1 MLQRGFVGTQ
11 VLDLLLGQIAGV
23 QRTGT
28 GQLAGKRGKL
38 ADQGA
43 DEGGLAGAVAP
54 QDADAGTAP
63 HDELG
68 QGDDGL
74 PGRVAAGQMVGA
86 DQRIRSL
93 GGLGEFEVDAAC
105 GAQRR
110 DGLHALQ
117 GLQAALRLAGL
128 GGLGAE
134 TRDEAV
140 EVLDAGLLVAAGTLA
155 LGSALGAD
163 VLAGGVAAGV
173 ALKPAVLDDQ
183 AGVGH
188 AVKEVAIVRDDELD
202 GRMAQ
207 QLALQPQHGVQV
219 QVVGGFVQ
227 QQQVA
232 GGHQHAGQ
240 VQAHLP
246 AAREFVHRA
255 CQLRLPEAQTV
266 QQFGSAGL
274 GGRSAGIDPAGI
286 GLAQRLAVVAGLGLL
301 DGLFG
306 GHQGSIGVH
315 HEAYRVDAGAR
326 RMLGQPGDAQPG
338 QVNVALFRSEIAT
351 QQCQQRALAA
361 AVGADEGDALTRVDD
376 ERGVR
381 KEGAPGAGQAEV
393 VEADQGR
400 ARSVSGRQK
409 AGPRRPASP

>member
-1 MLQRGFVGTQ
+1 
-11 VLDLLLGQIAGV
+11 
-23 QRTGT
+23 
-28 GQLAGKRGKL
+28 
-38 ADQGA
+38 
-43 DEGGLAGAVAP
+43 
-54 QDADAGTAP
+54 
-63 HDELG
+63 
-68 QGDDGL
+68 
-74 PGRVAAGQMVGA
+74 MVGA

-93 GGLGEFEVDAAC
+93 GGLGKLEVDAAC
-105 GAQRR
+105 GAQWRN
-110 DGLHALQ
+110 GLHALQ

-134 TRDEAV
+134 ACDEAV
-140 EVLDAGLLVAAGTLA
+140 EVLDAGLLVTAGPLA
-155 LGSALGAD
+155 LGGALGTD
-163 VLAGGVAAGV
+163 VLAGGVTAGV
-173 ALKPAVLDDQ
+173 ALKPAILDDQ

-188 AVKEVAIVRDDELD
+188 AVQEVAVVRDDELD

-207 QLALQPQHGVQV
+207 QLAFQPQYGVQV

-255 CQLRLPEAQTV
+255 CQLRLSEAQAV
-266 QQFGSAGL
+266 QKFGGAGL
-274 GGRSAGIDPAGI
+274 GGRPAGIDPAGI
-286 GLAQRLAVVAGLGLL
+286 GFAQRLTVVAGLGLL

-306 GHQGSIGVH
+306 RHQGGIGVH

-338 QVNVALFRSEIAT
+338 QVDVALFGGEIAA
-351 QQCQQRALAA
+351 QQRQQRALAA
-361 AVGADEGDALTRVDD
+361 AVGADEGNALTGVDD
-376 ERGVR
+376 ERGVG

-409 AGPRRPASP
+409 AGPGRPASP